1 MCTNI
6 EEYIDKKS
14 NTANIRALSEA
25 IKNKQKVKLRLG
37 LRAKNLLLEEYPL
50 AAKDI
55 TRKGAYWILE
65 TGVYDYAGVCRFYC
79 GLADDIEI
87 LGSPEL
93 EAYVQ
98 EYARE
103 HIVR

>member
-1 MCTNI
+1 MAKIIHIFFTLCTNI
-6 EEYIDKKS
+6 VEYIDKKS

-37 LRAKNLLLEEYPL
+37 
-50 AAKDI
+50 
-55 TRKGAYWILE
+55 
-65 TGVYDYAGVCRFYC
+65 YC

-87 LGSPEL
+87 LDSPEL

-98 EYARE
+98 DYARE

>member
-1 MCTNI
+1 MSGKSA
-6 EEYIDKKS
+6 KK
-14 NTANIRALSEA
+14 I
-25 IKNKQKVKLRLG
+25 KLRLG
-37 LRAKNLLLEEYPL
+37 LRAKSLLLEEYPL

-87 LGSPEL
+87 LGSY
-93 EAYVQ
+93 EAMQFFPGTEFLHPIPNSVLHSVHKILRY
-98 EYARE
+98 
-103 HIVR
+103 